1 MSKDIGD
8 AARQVITDLMEYQ
21 RSFRKFQKMV
31 GLGPIPNKHEPVSG
45 CVDKLG
51 RLTRH
56 VKHNDRNDPKPD
68 FPHAAVRAYA
78 GLLAYLDIIMEELD
92 ISDADFVEG
101 FSQEL
106 MKSAEQHGGND
117 E

>member
-1 MSKDIGD
+1 MEGAG
-8 AARQVITDLMEYQ
+8 AAAGQVIEDFVEYQ
-21 RSFRKFQKMV
+21 RSFRKFKDIV
-31 GLGPIPNKHEPVSG
+31 GLKPIPNKHEPVSG

-68 FPHAAVRAYA
+68 FPHAAVRAVA
-78 GLLAYLDIIMEELD
+78 GVLAYLDMIVEDMD
-92 ISDADFVEG
+92 ISEADFVEG

-106 MKSAEQHGGND
+106 MKSVDQHGG
-117 E
+117 